1 MSTQGNLHDRLSYC
15 YNWSVLAE
23 DPEAFRSRVREFID
37 NGARRFVIPD
47 GLLLKMVRDPEKK
60 KFLHQ
65 VCDEL
70 DVEFS
75 SVHGM
80 DGNDFD
86 LNIPTPERRSDMFAE
101 HIKGMEIAAE
111 FGCKTYTVHVGA
123 AFYCYKHIP
132 LTTLRPLA
140 LETLEKLLPAAEKL
154 GIIVA
159 VENSFEMP
167 NSAKEVMGLVNHFAG
182 HPAIGACYDTGHAN
196 CMASAP
202 GKDKSKYEPYFNTC
216 WWEDGVIWEDNALEL
231 MQPQVVTCHIHDNNG
246 YGDLHSMPFDGTIDW
261 RELMPKLFA
270 CPRMIDY
277 QTEVCMKDGE
287 NWAGKLLAPPGGY
300 SIRRLTDT
308 FRYLGF

>member
-1 MSTQGNLHDRLSYC
+1 MNENPHLHGRLSYC
-15 YNWSVLAE
+15 YNWAPIFD
-23 DPEAFRSRVREFID
+23 DPEAFRARLREFID
-37 NGARRFVIPD
+37 NGARRFVITI
-47 GLLLKMVRDPEKK
+47 GMIGRMIREPEKV

-65 VCDEL
+65 VCEEME
-70 DVEFS
+70 VEFC

-86 LNIPTPERRSDMFAE
+86 LNIPTPERRKDMFQD
-101 HIKGMEIAAE
+101 HIRAMEISSE
-111 FGCKTYTVHVGA
+111 FGCKTYAVHVGA
-123 AFYCYKHIP
+123 SAYCHKHIP

-140 LETLEKLLPAAEKL
+140 LETLEHLLPAAERT
-154 GIIVA
+154 GMIVA

-167 NSAKEVMGLVNHFAG
+167 NSAKEVIGLVNHFKG
-182 HPAIGACYDTGHAN
+182 HPAIGVCYDTGHAN

-202 GKDKSKYEPYFNTC
+202 GKDKSKYEPYFPIC
-216 WWEDGVIWEDNALEL
+216 WWENGVIWEDNALEL
-231 MQPQVVTCHIHDNNG
+231 LQDQVVTCHIHDNNG

-261 RELMPKLFA
+261 SELMPKLAA

-277 QTEVCMKDGE
+277 QTEVCMKDGT